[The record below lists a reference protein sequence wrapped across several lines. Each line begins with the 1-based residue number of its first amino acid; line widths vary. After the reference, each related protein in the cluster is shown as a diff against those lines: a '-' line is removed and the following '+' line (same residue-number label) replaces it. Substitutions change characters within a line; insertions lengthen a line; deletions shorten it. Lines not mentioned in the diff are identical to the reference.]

1 MATSKKTIKGF
12 DQLLASYLE
21 SKKLYSF
28 LADQESDVQ
37 LIRFY
42 NLQSTQRNRFAN
54 DIKGIIRSLG
64 ERPKK
69 SIIKPK
75 LWYNWNQMIDEL
87 VSTQQ
92 ESFLQKVIKKDQ
104 QAIQLCQEFL
114 NDDSLSEEETQLL
127 SMHVKLLNEADEFF
141 FAAIAERTTVS
152 TMEAIS

>member
-12 DQLLASYLE
+12 NQLLTYYLE
-21 SKKLYSF
+21 GKKLYAF

-54 DIKGIIRSLG
+54 DVKGVIRSLG

-69 SIIKPK
+69 AIMKPK
-75 LWYNWNQMIDEL
+75 LWHNWNQMIDEL

-92 ESFLQKVIKKDQ
+92 GSFLERIMKKDQ
-104 QAIQLCQEFL
+104 QSMQLCEQLLSEGY
-114 NDDSLSEEETQLL
+114 LSEEEVVLFE
-127 SMHVKLLNEADEFF
+127 MHLKLLNEANEAL
-141 FAAIAERTTVS
+141 FATIN
-152 TMEAIS
+152 TMEALS